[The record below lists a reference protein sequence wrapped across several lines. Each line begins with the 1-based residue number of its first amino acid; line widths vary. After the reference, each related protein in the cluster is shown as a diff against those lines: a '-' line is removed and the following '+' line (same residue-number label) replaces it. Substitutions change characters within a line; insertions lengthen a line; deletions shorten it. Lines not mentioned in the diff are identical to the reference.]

1 MDEEL
6 YGQPSISAIPQN
18 RLLGG
23 MANFMRF
30 LEKEKPEFL
39 PESLDVMGLMR
50 MLALPS
56 SQTIENLSYGNS
68 PFTMPPQGTGSMIP
82 QVKTGRKPE
91 VADLVGLITGGVPGA
106 KVLADSGQKISSDL
120 MSSYMKMLQEAN
132 APGGRSF
139 GAFVP
144 TTPQQSIRES
154 FVEGV
159 PAGQE
164 LIVHH
169 NISPEK
175 LSKVEKSGGMPVPSL
190 AVSNVENPLAGFGD
204 ISLIGSKE
212 MAVPSAKNPVF
223 GFDAYT
229 ARAPKISYTFDSK
242 SEKNLQ
248 KMFGDVKGDVR
259 SGSLYNLMD
268 DWENREFSD
277 LMRAKFL
284 KEKGSLPDRKNFKDD
299 WDFSRD
305 IGKKVDENWQEYKN
319 WVASF
324 EDRLPEAGINVKER
338 LFKGFSNLGNK
349 KYAEANLE
357 NLVKSMKGGAGSE
370 GINYGVGNL
379 RAVATPKF
387 KKLDQIK
394 ASREK
399 IVPQE
404 QFKKVKDEI
413 NEAYANLSD
422 RISELGDQS
431 GYGYKAADV
440 LYDIG
445 QAKNVNLIDRFK
457 VGAPDELK
465 ADIGLFIKKLQKM
478 PTEYF
483 EIKPQRAVSVS
494 EFEGAIVP
502 SNIPEKS
509 LNYLK
514 KQGIDKIYF
523 YATPEE
529 RKELFKKFGDKMF
542 GATPALPAAGLL
554 GQEE

>member
-1 MDEEL
+1 
-6 YGQPSISAIPQN
+6 
-18 RLLGG
+18 

-50 MLALPS
+50 QLALPS

-91 VADLVGLITGGVPGA
+91 VADLIGLISGGVPGA
-106 KVLADSGQKISSDL
+106 KVAADSGVKISQDAL
-120 MSSYMKMLQEAN
+120 IAYLKMIRET
-132 APGGRSF
+132 PPV
-139 GAFVP
+139 GAVNFNPEQVQAAQKAVQAINQPRASFVP
-144 TTPQQSIRES
+144 N
-154 FVEGV
+154 VE
-159 PAGQE
+159 AGKE

-169 NISPEK
+169 NITPEK
-175 LSKVEKSGGMPVPSL
+175 LAKVEKVGGMPVPSL
-190 AVSNVENPLAGFGD
+190 AISNVENPLMGFGD

-212 MAVPSAKNPVF
+212 MAAPSAKNPVF

-229 ARAPKISYTFDSK
+229 ARAPRITYKFDAK

-248 KMFGDVKGDVR
+248 KLFSDVEGDAK
-259 SGSLYNLMD
+259 SGSLYNLID
-268 DWENREFSD
+268 SWENREFSD

-284 KEKGSLPDRKNFKDD
+284 KEKGDLPNPKDFKNE
-299 WDFSRD
+299 WDFSRAIQVATD
-305 IGKKVDENWQEYKN
+305 ANYPEYKA
-319 WVASF
+319 WVGALDS
-324 EDRLPEAGINVKER
+324 RLADAGVNIQEKI
-338 LFKGFSNLGNK
+338 FKGFSPSGNR

-357 NLVKSMKGGAGSE
+357 NLVKEMKGGAGSE

-379 RAVATPKF
+379 RAVATPRF
-387 KKLDQIK
+387 KNLDQIK
-394 ASREK
+394 TSREK
-399 IVPQE
+399 IIPQE

-413 NEAYANLSD
+413 NEAYSNLSD
-422 RISELGDQS
+422 RISELEDQS

-445 QAKNVNLIDRFK
+445 QAKNVNLLDRFK
-457 VGAPDELK
+457 VGATDELK

-494 EFEGAIVP
+494 EFQGAIVP
-502 SNIPEKS
+502 ADTSKRSID
-509 LNYLK
+509 YLRN
-514 KQGIDKIYF
+514 QGINDIYF
-523 YATPEE
+523 YSTPEE

-542 GATPALPAAGLL
+542 SAAPAIPAAGLL
-554 GQEE
+554 DYEER